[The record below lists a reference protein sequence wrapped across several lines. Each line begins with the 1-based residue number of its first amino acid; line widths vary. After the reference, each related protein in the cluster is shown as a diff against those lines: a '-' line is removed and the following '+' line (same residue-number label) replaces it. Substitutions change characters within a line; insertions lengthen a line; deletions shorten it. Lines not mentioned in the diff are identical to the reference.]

1 MGVKPDEIW
10 LITKNADLAVSATL
24 IAVANDA
31 GKKVNFFMMIRSKS
45 FTESLPK
52 KRMGA
57 GCLFLDEQGDIL
69 LVKPTY
75 KPGWEI
81 PGGYVEQ
88 YESPK
93 QCCQREIHE
102 ELGLN
107 RMIGDLLVVDYNAE
121 TEEKSESLMFIFD
134 GGTLTPSE
142 INAIQL
148 CRDELSVFRF
158 FKPSSLPRE
167 MTDSLRKR
175 VSLAWQQSQTGQ
187 GIYLENQEQK

>member
-1 MGVKPDEIW
+1 
-10 LITKNADLAVSATL
+10 
-24 IAVANDA
+24 
-31 GKKVNFFMMIRSKS
+31 MMIANKS

-57 GCLFLDEQGDIL
+57 GCLFFDEQGNIL

-81 PGGYVEQ
+81 PGVYVEQ

-93 QCCQREIHE
+93 QCCQREIRE

-107 RMIGDLLVVDYNAE
+107 RKVGDLLVVDYNAE

-142 INAIQL
+142 IKSIQL
-148 CRDELSVFRF
+148 CRDELSVFHF
-158 FKPSSLPRE
+158 FKPGSLPIE
-167 MTDSLRKR
+167 MTNSLRNR
-175 VSLAWQQSQTGQ
+175 VLIAWQQVHKGN
-187 GIYLENQEQK
+187 GIYSENQELK